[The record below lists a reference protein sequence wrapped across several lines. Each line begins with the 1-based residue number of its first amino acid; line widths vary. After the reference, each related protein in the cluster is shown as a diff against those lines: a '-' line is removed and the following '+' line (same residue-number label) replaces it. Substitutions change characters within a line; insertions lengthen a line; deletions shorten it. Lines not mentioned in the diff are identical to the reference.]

1 MCVRPTRAHRR
12 AAVALLLLAG
22 AWPAPAIAYRP
33 FDGTDAAVAAPGE
46 VEIELSPLGY
56 LKEGSSR
63 WLVAPSVILNWGFA
77 ERWEVVLEGREFVQL
92 GRDVGG
98 PRVSVQDSAF
108 SLKSVLREGS
118 LQEKSGVSIAAELSA
133 LLPPIHAGSGAGA
146 EWAVIVS
153 QRWTAL
159 TLHLDGAASWTR
171 AHRLGLVG
179 GAIVEL
185 HDAWRVRPVAELLV
199 EGERDLP
206 TAVSG

>member
-118 LQEKSGVSIAAELSA
+118 LQ
-133 LLPPIHAGSGAGA
+133 
-146 EWAVIVS
+146 
-153 QRWTAL
+153 
-159 TLHLDGAASWTR
+159 
-171 AHRLGLVG
+171 
-179 GAIVEL
+179 
-185 HDAWRVRPVAELLV
+185 
-199 EGERDLP
+199 
-206 TAVSG
+206 